1 MTGPAW
7 LALLVGLIAFWPATC
22 ELTRLGRRIRT
33 RHATRRLEHHA
44 NHTASQPR
52 KEKP

>member
-7 LALLVGLIAFWPATC
+7 LALIVALIAFWPATC
-22 ELTRLGRRIRT
+22 ELTRLGHRASTRRDI
-33 RHATRRLEHHA
+33 RRLEHHA
-44 NHTASQPR
+44 NRTTEQHR